1 MGWQDDLA
9 GIGGTQPATKNISP
23 SMSGNAN
30 FMDELNAL
38 GINPVAAPLPS
49 ATPSTTSVTKPA
61 PAPAA
66 PPQDTEWSALPS
78 HILPSAGQF
87 VGNIGHAI
95 MHPIQTA
102 QSVGDIGM
110 GALEML
116 GIKGGDEHKPYA
128 QAFGQMMADRY
139 GGLDNLK
146 RTVIND
152 PVGFAADASALFGG
166 AGLAARGV
174 GMTGAADVAAQAA
187 RLTNP
192 LTAAEVP
199 LRLAG
204 KGAAQAIGA
213 FGTHT
218 GPRPLEEAAAA
229 GYEGGS
235 KAKAFL
241 GQLTQREPMEAAV
254 NDLQRGIDNLT
265 KDQKG
270 QYAKD
275 MQELAQKTGSRW
287 QLPFNDID
295 QAVNNTRLLGGT
307 LAQPSAA
314 AATQAT
320 WKRISDYVG
329 NFKALAQQDPMY
341 ATPIG
346 FDGLKRQIG
355 KLGDPVGST
364 EQSAIIN
371 QVQDAIRKTII
382 GQVPEYAGYMKAFES
397 AQRIIDDLRRTFSLG
412 YTQRGFADTQLRK
425 LQSVLRDNVNTSYGH
440 RAKLAEYLVDNGAPD
455 LLARLAGQALSP
467 MTPRGFGKLA
477 GSIGIEI
484 AAILGLGTSAGLGP
498 VAVGAGLAPFMS
510 PYLMGRTAYGLGRTA
525 RLGQYG
531 PAAFQFGRA
540 GEEAEQP

>member
-1 MGWQDDLA
+1 VGFQEDFDA
-9 GIGGTQPATKNISP
+9 IGLGGVGPQQKNISP
-23 SMSGNAN
+23 SMSETPN
-30 FMDELNAL
+30 FQGQFNQI
-38 GINPVAAPLPS
+38 GIKPIDQAPPVR
-49 ATPSTTSVTKPA
+49 PSTTTSTTP
-61 PAPAA
+61 P

-78 HILPSAGQF
+78 HILPSAATF
-87 VGNIGHAI
+87 AGNIGHAL
-95 MHPIQTA
+95 MHPIQSA
-102 QSVGDIGM
+102 QSVADIGM
-110 GALEML
+110 GALEL
-116 GIKGGDEHKPYA
+116 AGIKIGDEHKPYA

-174 GMTGAADVAAQAA
+174 GMAGAADIASQAA

-192 LTAAEVP
+192 LTAAELP
-199 LRLAG
+199 LKYAG
-204 KGAAQAIGA
+204 KGAAQVVGA

-218 GPRPLEEAAAA
+218 GPRALEEAAGA

-235 KAKAFL
+235 RAKAFL

-254 NDLQRGIDNLT
+254 EDLQRGIDNLT
-265 KDQKG
+265 RDQKG
-270 QYAKD
+270 KYARD
-275 MQELAQKTGSRW
+275 MQALAQKNGPNW
-287 QLPFNDID
+287 YLPFNQID
-295 QAVNNTRLLGGT
+295 QAVDNAKLIGGT
-307 LAQPSAA
+307 LTEPSEAL
-314 AATQAT
+314 ATQKT
-320 WKRISDYVG
+320 WEDVNNVVQKYKG
-329 NFKALAQQDPMY
+329 LAQQDPIWS
-341 ATPIG
+341 TPIG
-346 FDGLKRQIG
+346 MDGLKRQVG
-355 KLGDPVGST
+355 KMGDPKRST

-371 QVQDAIRKTII
+371 SVQDAIRKTII
-382 GQVPEYAGYMKAFES
+382 GQVPEYAGYMKSFEQ

-412 YTQRGFADTQLRK
+412 YTQRGYADTQLRK

-477 GSIGIEI
+477 GSIGIEL
-484 AAILGLGTSAGLGP
+484 AAILGLGTGAGLGP
-498 VAVGAGLAPFMS
+498 AAAGLALAPFMS

-531 PAAFQFGRA
+531 PAAFQFGRVGQM
-540 GEEAEQP
+540 GENP